1 MMERLDA
8 IAVLQGMHKKEFSLQ
23 TFAESNGNY
32 TAEWYHSER
41 AEALQVAISILEM
54 LNQNKCKAE
63 DAVKALQICFGPGTW
78 EEICPKCSYYDSA
91 IPCSAEDLA
100 LRNQDMDPGTAA
112 ADAVALT
119 MAIKALQAPAR
130 RRMPIWACVLWCV
143 AAAAIGAACVIYC
156 L

>member
-63 DAVKALQICFGPGTW
+63 DAVKALQICFG
-78 EEICPKCSYYDSA
+78 
-91 IPCSAEDLA
+91 LA
-100 LRNQDMDPGTAA
+100 QDIERL
-112 ADAVALT
+112 LT
-119 MAIKALQAPAR
+119 LAYLQ
-130 RRMPIWACVLWCV
+130 
-143 AAAAIGAACVIYC
+143 GGGDDEQS
-156 L
+156 

>member
-100 LRNQDMDPGTAA
+100 LRNQDIARL
-112 ADAVALT
+112 LT
-119 MAIKALQAPAR
+119 LAYLQGGGDKEANDDGHA
-130 RRMPIWACVLWCV
+130 
-143 AAAAIGAACVIYC
+143 
-156 L
+156 

>member
-78 EEICPKCSYYDSA
+78 TCVTPSK
-91 IPCSAEDLA
+91 
-100 LRNQDMDPGTAA
+100 RWGTCIS
-112 ADAVALT
+112 T
-119 MAIKALQAPAR
+119 S
-130 RRMPIWACVLWCV
+130 
-143 AAAAIGAACVIYC
+143 
-156 L
+156 